1 MNLIENIRDQIWGN
15 GLITLLLG
23 TGLAYTLRLG
33 FIQLRTVNLIRC
45 EKSNNSGISQL
56 KTVCMS
62 LGTAMGTGNI
72 VGVSAAILE
81 GGAGALFWMWV
92 SAFLGMALVFAENY
106 LSVEYSNDT
115 VKGAAAYIKN
125 GLGSRKLAAVFSVF
139 CVLAAFG
146 MGGMVQVNSASESL
160 LSCININRY
169 WLAAAAFA
177 VILLIV
183 SGGAKR
189 IGAAAAYLLPAASL
203 LYSIVCLAVVFL
215 HRNRLPMVIP
225 DIFCGAFGL
234 KQAAGGICGYAV
246 SVGIRRGIFSNEAGL
261 GSSPALHSAAGSSSP
276 VSQGAWS
283 MAEVLIDMF
292 CCTLT
297 ALALLCAGSDISA
310 AFSSILGNNADL
322 FLAAEMNVFALC
334 TVIGWYYCGE
344 TSFSYLTGNRYKRLF
359 SVIFAA
365 AASTG
370 AIAAMNTV
378 WTISDIFNGLMAIPN
393 LLALVLLMRKIPKKS
408 LSSDKD
414 SE

>member
-1 MNLIENIRDQIWGN
+1 
-15 GLITLLLG
+15 
-23 TGLAYTLRLG
+23 
-33 FIQLRTVNLIRC
+33 
-45 EKSNNSGISQL
+45 
-56 KTVCMS
+56 
-62 LGTAMGTGNI
+62 
-72 VGVSAAILE
+72 
-81 GGAGALFWMWV
+81 
-92 SAFLGMALVFAENY
+92 
-106 LSVEYSNDT
+106 
-115 VKGAAAYIKN
+115 
-125 GLGSRKLAAVFSVF
+125 
-139 CVLAAFG
+139 
-146 MGGMVQVNSASESL
+146 
-160 LSCININRY
+160 
-169 WLAAAAFA
+169 
-177 VILLIV
+177 
-183 SGGAKR
+183 
-189 IGAAAAYLLPAASL
+189 
-203 LYSIVCLAVVFL
+203 
-215 HRNRLPMVIP
+215 
-225 DIFCGAFGL
+225 
-234 KQAAGGICGYAV
+234 
-246 SVGIRRGIFSNEAGL
+246 
-261 GSSPALHSAAGSSSP
+261 
-276 VSQGAWS
+276 

-310 AFSSILGNNADL
+310 AFSSILGNNTDI